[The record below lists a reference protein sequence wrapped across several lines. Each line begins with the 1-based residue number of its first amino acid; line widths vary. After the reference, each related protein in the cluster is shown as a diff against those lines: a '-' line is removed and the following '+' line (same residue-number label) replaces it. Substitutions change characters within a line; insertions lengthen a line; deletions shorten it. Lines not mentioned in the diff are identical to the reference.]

1 MILTTEERI
10 YYTSRHFKRNEKEEG
25 SAFFR
30 RLHIPS
36 SDRAGQNIQLNFLSW
51 NEKKRGKMNNR
62 RNFWIIFLSFFF
74 SWKKKKKCSFLFSFG
89 LIQSQNWRMG
99 ARERRK
105 KMKWI
110 SISPYIYTKSKR
122 SRCVCGSA
130 GLSLSR
136 ISWMQSVS
144 ILHVPTDWSSR
155 RRKIF
160 LHPRSHH
167 HIYSASISHNIC
179 VCVCVCFR
187 SFLAQFFRLNQFLL
201 SIRNVWQSAHSRLP
215 IIPRQLF
222 TILIRRAS
230 KKKKNEI
237 NTHICSYYFQNKL
250 LQ

>member
-1 MILTTEERI
+1 MR
-10 YYTSRHFKRNEKEEG
+10 KKGEK
-25 SAFFR
+25 
-30 RLHIPS
+30 
-36 SDRAGQNIQLNFLSW
+36 
-51 NEKKRGKMNNR
+51 
-62 RNFWIIFLSFFF
+62 WIIDATFESSFYHFSFLE
-74 SWKKKKKCSFLFSFG
+74 KKKKKCSFLFSFG

-187 SFLAQFFRLNQFLL
+187 SFLAQFFRLKSAQHQKCLAIGAL
-201 SIRNVWQSAHSRLP
+201 SPSNYTPSA
-215 IIPRQLF
+215 IYY
-222 TILIRRAS
+222 
-230 KKKKNEI
+230 
-237 NTHICSYYFQNKL
+237 TH
-250 LQ
+250 

>member
-1 MILTTEERI
+1 MR
-10 YYTSRHFKRNEKEEG
+10 KKGEK
-25 SAFFR
+25 
-30 RLHIPS
+30 
-36 SDRAGQNIQLNFLSW
+36 
-51 NEKKRGKMNNR
+51 
-62 RNFWIIFLSFFF
+62 WIIDSTFESSFYHFSFLE
-74 SWKKKKKCSFLFSFG
+74 KKKKKCSFLFSFG

-167 HIYSASISHNIC
+167 HIYSASISQNIC
-179 VCVCVCFR
+179 VCVCVCFVFVR
-187 SFLAQFFRLNQFLL
+187 SSRNFSDWINFCSASEMSGNRRTLAFQLYPVRYLL
-201 SIRNVWQSAHSRLP
+201 YSLGAQV
-215 IIPRQLF
+215 
-222 TILIRRAS
+222 RRR
-230 KKKKNEI
+230 KMK
-237 NTHICSYYFQNKL
+237 
-250 LQ
+250 